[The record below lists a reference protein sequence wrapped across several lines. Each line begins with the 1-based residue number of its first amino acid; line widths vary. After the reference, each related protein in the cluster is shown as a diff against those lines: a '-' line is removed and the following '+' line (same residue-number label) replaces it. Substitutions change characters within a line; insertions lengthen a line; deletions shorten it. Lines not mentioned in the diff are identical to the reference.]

1 MKVLLDVLENSG
13 PRRHSIGKNIQPL
26 AESQMFFTQ
35 LSLDAA
41 RFRNKKGLE
50 KLGKIIF
57 PNNER
62 SIMDRS
68 TTADDIEDWDSIEHI
83 NLVIA
88 MEKKFDL
95 KFNIREVGKLAN
107 VGEMVDLI
115 VSMLENKNS

>member
-1 MKVLLDVLENSG
+1 MTRDEVFEEVRKIFRDNFDDDDLVIVDETNS
-13 PRRHSIGKNIQPL
+13 S
-26 AESQMFFTQ
+26 
-35 LSLDAA
+35 
-41 RFRNKKGLE
+41 
-50 KLGKIIF
+50 
-57 PNNER
+57 
-62 SIMDRS
+62 
-68 TTADDIEDWDSIEHI
+68 DIEDWDSIEHI

>member
-1 MKVLLDVLENSG
+1 MTREEV
-13 PRRHSIGKNIQPL
+13 
-26 AESQMFFTQ
+26 F
-35 LSLDAA
+35 
-41 RFRNKKGLE
+41 E
-50 KLGKIIF
+50 KLNTVFRDNFDDDDLVIVDET
-57 PNNER
+57 N
-62 SIMDRS
+62 SS
-68 TTADDIEDWDSIEHI
+68 DIEDWDSIEHI